1 MLRVHTADG
10 RTATVD
16 LSDER
21 QAADWV
27 RRLAR
32 ADVARSVTG
41 LTLVETHATS
51 GRCPACG
58 VRCQQPLGLQFSIA
72 RPEDFRAV
80 SFDAEHV
87 EAAGRVR
94 GGDRLLIYADDIR
107 LSVMAHAE
115 TPAVRVV
122 VSKVGKRRFNPN
134 QRLIDGNGERE

>member
-10 RTATVD
+10 RTTTVD

-51 GRCPACG
+51 GKCPACAE
-58 VRCQQPLGLQFSIA
+58 RHQLPLGLQFSIS

-80 SFDAEHV
+80 SFDAERV
-87 EAAGRVR
+87 EASGRVR
-94 GGDRLLIYADDIR
+94 GGDRLLVYADDIR

-115 TPAVRVV
+115 TPAVRVI
-122 VSKVGKRRFNPN
+122 VSKVGKRRFDPKA
-134 QRLIDGNGERE
+134 RHDPDSE

>member
-10 RTATVD
+10 RTTTVD

-41 LTLVETHATS
+41 LTLVETHAAS
-51 GRCPACG
+51 GRCPACAE
-58 VRCQQPLGLQFSIA
+58 RQQLPLGLQFSIS

-80 SFDAEHV
+80 SFDAERV
-87 EAAGRVR
+87 EASGRVR
-94 GGDRLLIYADDIR
+94 GGDRLLVYADDIR

-122 VSKVGKRRFNPN
+122 VSKVGRRRFDPKA
-134 QRLIDGNGERE
+134 RHDPDGE